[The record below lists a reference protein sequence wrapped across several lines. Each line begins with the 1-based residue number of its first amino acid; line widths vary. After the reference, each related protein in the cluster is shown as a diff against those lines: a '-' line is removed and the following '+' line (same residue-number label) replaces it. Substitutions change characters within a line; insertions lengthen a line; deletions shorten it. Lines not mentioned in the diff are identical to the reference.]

1 MRSNGP
7 EQRLAAS
14 GWRLVGH
21 GWRLAWR
28 GRRLACILVLA
39 ALALATPVAQQS
51 WREAA
56 PGYTFAFPR
65 DHASH
70 PEFKIEWWYYTGNV
84 ATATGRR
91 FGYQLTF
98 FRVGVDQTPVN
109 PSRWAI
115 RDIHMAHLAVSDPQ
129 ERRYRF
135 DERLSRSGPG
145 LSGAAT
151 DRYAVW
157 NDDWRAGL
165 NEQGQHTLTAASAQ
179 ASLALVLD
187 PGKAPAVNGVNGI
200 SQKGARQGNASHY
213 YSMTRMP
220 TRGTLVVDG
229 ERFEVTGDSWMDH
242 EFGTSFLEPEQ
253 QGWDW
258 LSIQL
263 DDDRELMLYQLRRSD
278 GTRDPR
284 SSGTIVDAQGRTT
297 HLAATDFTMT
307 AGGRTYTAP
316 SGARYPLEWTVVIP
330 SQQIALETSTPLDAQ
345 ELATLGAGIA
355 YWEGMIEVRGT
366 TRGRPVSGRGYLEMT
381 GYKGSLG
388 RVMSLTPG
396 R

>member
-1 MRSNGP
+1 M
-7 EQRLAAS
+7 
-14 GWRLVGH
+14 H
-21 GWRLAWR
+21 
-28 GRRLACILVLA
+28 
-39 ALALATPVAQQS
+39 AQTR

-56 PGYTFAFPR
+56 AGYTFAFPR

-70 PEFKIEWWYYTGNV
+70 PEFKIEWWYYTGNL

-98 FRVGVDQTPVN
+98 FRVGVDPAPVN

-129 ERRYRF
+129 GRRYRF

-145 LSGAAT
+145 LSGAAP

-157 NDDWRAGL
+157 NDDWRTGL
-165 NEQGQHTLTAASAQ
+165 NGQGQHTLAAASPQ
-179 ASLALVLD
+179 AAVALVLD
-187 PGKAPAVNGVNGI
+187 PGKAPVVNGVNGI
-200 SQKGARQGNASHY
+200 SQKGARPGNASHY

-229 ERFEVTGDSWMDH
+229 ERFEVSGDSWMDH

-263 DDDRELMLYQLRRSD
+263 DDDRELMLYQLRRAD
-278 GTRDPR
+278 GSRDPR
-284 SSGTIVDAQGRTT
+284 SSGTVVDRQARTT
-297 HLAATDFTMT
+297 HLTAGDFTMT
-307 AGGRTYTAP
+307 ASDRTYAAP
-316 SGARYPLEWTVVIP
+316 SGARYPVSWQVAIP
-330 SQQIALETSTPLDAQ
+330 SLQLALDISTPLESQ
-345 ELATLGAGIA
+345 ELQTPGAGIA
-355 YWEGMIEVRGT
+355 YWEGMIDVRGT
-366 TRGRPVSGRGYLEMT
+366 ARGRTVTGRGYLEMT

-388 RVMSLTPG
+388 RVMSATPG
-396 R
+396 E

>member
-1 MRSNGP
+1 M
-7 EQRLAAS
+7 
-14 GWRLVGH
+14 H
-21 GWRLAWR
+21 
-28 GRRLACILVLA
+28 
-39 ALALATPVAQQS
+39 AQTR

-56 PGYTFAFPR
+56 AGYTFAFPR

-70 PEFKIEWWYYTGNV
+70 PEFKIEWWYYTGNL

-98 FRVGVDQTPVN
+98 FRVGVDPAPVN

-129 ERRYRF
+129 GRRYRF

-145 LSGAAT
+145 LSGAAP

-165 NEQGQHTLTAASAQ
+165 NGQGQHTLTASSPQ
-179 ASLALVLD
+179 ASLALLLD
-187 PGKAPAVNGVNGI
+187 PGKPPAVNGVNGI
-200 SQKGARQGNASHY
+200 SQKGARPGNASHY

-229 ERFEVTGDSWMDH
+229 ERFEVTGQSWMDH

-263 DDDRELMLYQLRRSD
+263 DDDRELMLYQLRRGD
-278 GTRDPR
+278 GSRDPR
-284 SSGTIVDAQGRTT
+284 SSGTVVDAQGRTT
-297 HLAATDFTMT
+297 HLSAGDFTMT
-307 AGGRTYTAP
+307 PGDRRYTAR
-316 SGARYPLEWTVVIP
+316 SGARYPVEWQVAIP
-330 SQQIALETSTPLDAQ
+330 SQQLTLDVATPLESQ
-345 ELATLGAGIA
+345 ELQTPAAGIA
-355 YWEGMIEVRGT
+355 YWEGMIDVRGT
-366 TRGRPVSGRGYLEMT
+366 SRGRATNGRGYLEMT

-388 RVMSLTPG
+388 RVMSPSASP
-396 R
+396 